1 MQTSSILTGY
11 MNNPWIHKFIYII
24 MHTSLLIIIIYI
36 YRVIPWYIC
45 IIQYKVYTEILTKL
59 NSTKWCLLA
68 VFLSQYYVNNLW
80 KIIVQSLIFYGR
92 SDYPTKLLP
101 CTAKY
106 LQRKCIIVSK

>member
-24 MHTSLLIIIIYI
+24 MHMSLLIIIYT
-36 YRVIPWYIC
+36 
-45 IIQYKVYTEILTKL
+45 IQFKVYSEILTKL